1 MNSATQEAFMTLNR
15 RDLIMAG
22 AAGVTFALSPTARA
36 AGAKPRSAA
45 EFRQRA
51 QDFLA
56 MLAPEER
63 ASAEFPLD
71 GDVQQRWNFMGVG
84 GFIKPGFRFEQM
96 NSEQKDAG
104 WHLLSAVL
112 SPRGLEKARDVM
124 YLQQVLIDMGSSA
137 SQRSPERYSLAFFG
151 TPDNKNRW
159 ALRLEGHHLTLTF
172 TVENDELT
180 GITPS
185 SFSVN
190 PNRVEAGARRGL
202 TTLKREDN
210 LARKLAADLS
220 ATQRKSAFFMEQPF
234 SNIRATAGNEAPFS
248 TREGI
253 AIAELSAGQ
262 SDLLK
267 EIVDA
272 YTLEHLAAPHA
283 ASFASRVTLPDDA
296 AFGFSGSL
304 NVGEKAYYRIHS
316 NTMLIEFAAVD
327 SEAQHLHTVFHLTG

>member
-1 MNSATQEAFMTLNR
+1 MTLNR
-15 RDLIMAG
+15 RDLILAS
-22 AAGVTFALSPTARA
+22 AAGVTLALSPTALA
-36 AGAKPRSAA
+36 AQAKPGSAA

-56 MLAPEER
+56 VLSPDEK

-71 GDVQQRWNFMGVG
+71 GDVQRRWNFMGVG
-84 GFIKPGFRFEQM
+84 GFIKPGLRFEQM
-96 NSEQKDAG
+96 SSQQKDAG

-151 TPDNKNRW
+151 TPDPKNRW
-159 ALRLEGHHLTLTF
+159 ALRLEGHHLSLTF
-172 TVENDELT
+172 TVENDEIT
-180 GITPS
+180 GVTPS

-190 PNRVEAGARRGL
+190 PNRVEASARRGL
-202 TTLKREDN
+202 TTLKREDD

-220 ATQRKSAFFMEQPF
+220 AAQRKSAFFMEQPF

-253 AIAELSAGQ
+253 AVADLSAGQ

-267 EIVDA
+267 DIIDA

-283 ASFASRVTLPDDA
+283 ASFAVRVAVPDDA
-296 AFGFSGSL
+296 TFGFSGSL

-316 NTMLIEFAAVD
+316 NKMLIEFAAVD
-327 SEAQHLHTVFHLTG
+327 SEAQHLHTVFHLRA